1 MRAVPAAIAVLLLAA
16 AGCSSDPETVLQ
28 SDLPQVPGMAPR
40 DTIGLRQEGGRVT
53 GGQFAYTGAI
63 PALGARAQETM
74 ARFGSLGWQ
83 LSAETVTGSTAVLV
97 YRKDSRTARVEII
110 RNALQPRMSTA
121 VITVETAAAPGPAP
135 ATPAPAT
142 PAPATPAPA
151 APTPAAPAPAAAPA
165 QAPVSG

>member
-40 DTIGLRQEGGRVT
+40 DTVGLRQEGGRVT

-135 ATPAPAT
+135 AAPTPAT
-142 PAPATPAPA
+142 
-151 APTPAAPAPAAAPA
+151 PTPAAPAPAAAPA